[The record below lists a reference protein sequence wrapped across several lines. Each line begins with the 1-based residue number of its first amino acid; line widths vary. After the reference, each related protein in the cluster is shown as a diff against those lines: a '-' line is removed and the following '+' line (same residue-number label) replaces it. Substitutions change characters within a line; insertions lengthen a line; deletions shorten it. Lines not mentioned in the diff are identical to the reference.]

1 MFPICDTR
9 DEGIRIIAMLLWI
22 KGKNGGESCYN
33 VQYTMFKDV
42 TYVYIYGIRDRIV
55 RQRYVILYL
64 EREKG

>member
-9 DEGIRIIAMLLWI
+9 DEGIRIIASLDKRKKWE
-22 KGKNGGESCYN
+22 ESCYN